1 MPVTLVTGTSTGIG
15 FATALHLAKHGHT
28 VVATMRNL
36 GKAGPLEAA
45 TREQGV
51 RLAVRELD
59 VTDQASIDRAMAETR
74 AREGAVD
81 VLVNNAGIGGA
92 TPLELTPEAEH
103 RAMFEANYWGPIRMI
118 QAVLPSMRE
127 RRAGYIVNVTSIAG
141 RIATPNQ
148 IPYSASKHA
157 LAAASEAL
165 AHEVA
170 AFEASATRASR
181 RRWRRRSWRPS
192 PPTGRVCATPWA
204 WTRRGSRRAGPASAT
219 RSGWRW
225 GASCPTRSTTA
236 ASSATSGSS
245 SHSQRGGSPPPLSQ
259 LLPQEILQLPHQLIR
274 YTLNGAARPF
284 IPTPCSRTATC
295 AAAFGQPH
303 LTADDRTQ

>member
-1 MPVTLVTGTSTGIG
+1 MAPMPVTLVTGTSTGIG

-36 GKAGPLEAA
+36 AKAGPLEAA
-45 TREQGV
+45 AREQGV

-127 RRAGYIVNVTSIAG
+127 RRAGCIVNVTSIGG
-141 RIATPNQ
+141 RIAMPNQ

-170 AFEASATRASR
+170 AFGVRVAIIEPGLIQTAIFENSAGATRYDKNSPYRQIMRLSR
-181 RRWRRRSWRPS
+181 L
-192 PPTGRVCATPWA
+192 
-204 WTRRGSRRAGPASAT
+204 AGTTTSA
-219 RSGWRW
+219 
-225 GASCPTRSTTA
+225 
-236 ASSATSGSS
+236 
-245 SHSQRGGSPPPLSQ
+245 GG
-259 LLPQEILQLPHQLIR
+259 
-274 YTLNGAARPF
+274 
-284 IPTPCSRTATC
+284 
-295 AAAFGQPH
+295 
-303 LTADDRTQ
+303 